1 MSRTA
6 EPDSDG
12 FTPRARAAAAAAAD
26 GGAGGEGALGAFDGP
41 VAAPARLVDGVLSQ
55 LSAAILDGRIRP
67 GEPLPGE
74 QRMAD
79 RFGVSKQVVREAV
92 SQLAG
97 QGVLEVGQ
105 GKATRVRAQM
115 DAEPLSRFWR
125 FAVGTT
131 REGVAE
137 AVELRRMIEPPAA
150 RLAAARATEEG
161 VAELRRLLGA
171 MEAAVGDPEAWLP
184 ADMEFHEQVARMSA
198 NRLVLLHVRAMR
210 PVVEPVMAAFNARPD
225 RTAADWRT
233 TVRRHARIFEAVAA
247 RDPDIAEAAM
257 LAHFAEAESTIAR
270 LYPAPRAT
278 AAAATRGERNDG

>member
-1 MSRTA
+1 MAASDSRYDDSMLDAGDA
-6 EPDSDG
+6 EDERSGNGRRRGVSADDM
-12 FTPRARAAAAAAAD
+12 FAA
-26 GGAGGEGALGAFDGP
+26 P
-41 VAAPARLVDGVLSQ
+41 VAAPSRLVDGVLAQ

-67 GEPLPGE
+67 GEALPGE

-105 GKATRVRAQM
+105 GRATRVRAQM

-161 VAELRRLLGA
+161 IAELRRLLGL
-171 MEAAVGDPEAWLP
+171 MEAAIGDPEAWQP
-184 ADMEFHEQVARMSA
+184 ADLDFHEQVARLSG

-225 RTAADWRT
+225 RTEADWRT
-233 TVRRHARIFEAVAA
+233 THRRHARIAEAVAA

-257 LAHFAEAESTIAR
+257 LAHFAEAETTIAR
-270 LYPAPRAT
+270 LYPTSRAPK
-278 AAAATRGERNDG
+278 GEGNP